1 MLHKRL
7 AQLFQDIDPKIQRVV
22 TRVIQAENAKLS
34 YKQPQGIIDDVCQI
48 IEEEVENEAE

>member
-7 AQLFQDIDPKIQRVV
+7 AKLFQDVDPKIQKVV

-34 YKQPQGIIDDVCQI
+34 YKQPQGIIEEVCQI
-48 IEEEVENEAE
+48 IEEEVENETE